1 MCGGWMRRKTGSA
14 QSGTA
19 PERGWP
25 EKVDRLWVIL
35 AVAIL
40 LVGTP
45 PLSIMLLSE
54 HTDDETI
61 VIEPGSYHMMH
72 FGFYGFGR
80 LEYSVTSLWGPQI
93 YLLTLDRTNFERFE
107 EGSDYD
113 YMSYEAIGI
122 GGGGHSIMA
131 GPMWEI
137 FFVFVNDESAPKT
150 VEFKADSAAYFS
162 LPIALMLLGAVVAVG
177 YAVRRVSGPSRP
189 VETTLPSHQSVL
201 SERQKATAAITGIVV
216 LSVVIVLIIGWA
228 LPADLPFGFNSIYYR
243 LWFGVLAGTVI
254 AFGLRLRL
262 PVVKESPGIV
272 LAQLAH
278 RLRVSGY
285 RVSEKPQ
292 QLSVQ
297 ISSTSA
303 IKIRAKPVPEGTL
316 ISYSADATPRGW
328 SIVVILLL
336 LPWGAS
342 LAMAIVLFMLYR
354 TAVFASDRV
363 LPRLSLLPIPE
374 EPGAKA
380 DTRTM
385 LVECLSEGRR
395 LSVEAY
401 EGARSNYQD
410 SILMLVTVSLVL
422 SAALVLSSGAYL
434 LKDFDAEARGVL
446 SLLIGVVTGITASLV
461 SWRLLARR
469 SKPRINEL
477 KAWTARLEVAL
488 SREVAQEQLPDGEPS
503 SLELIVESYN
513 ETPKWLKVRRKAG
526 RFRDPGSWLLIF
538 FFSYFALALGL
549 GGAIDLWR
557 GQLYNASVFLGM
569 SAGFGSLAAFTYL
582 RWRKHQREEDEGM
595 IAGLAK
601 HIQTLKAEMETYL
614 GSV

>member
-1 MCGGWMRRKTGSA
+1 
-14 QSGTA
+14 
-19 PERGWP
+19 
-25 EKVDRLWVIL
+25 
-35 AVAIL
+35 
-40 LVGTP
+40 
-45 PLSIMLLSE
+45 
-54 HTDDETI
+54 
-61 VIEPGSYHMMH
+61 
-72 FGFYGFGR
+72 
-80 LEYSVTSLWGPQI
+80 
-93 YLLTLDRTNFERFE
+93 
-107 EGSDYD
+107 
-113 YMSYEAIGI
+113 
-122 GGGGHSIMA
+122 
-131 GPMWEI
+131 
-137 FFVFVNDESAPKT
+137 
-150 VEFKADSAAYFS
+150 
-162 LPIALMLLGAVVAVG
+162 
-177 YAVRRVSGPSRP
+177 
-189 VETTLPSHQSVL
+189 
-201 SERQKATAAITGIVV
+201 
-216 LSVVIVLIIGWA
+216 
-228 LPADLPFGFNSIYYR
+228 
-243 LWFGVLAGTVI
+243 
-254 AFGLRLRL
+254 
-262 PVVKESPGIV
+262 
-272 LAQLAH
+272 
-278 RLRVSGY
+278 
-285 RVSEKPQ
+285 
-292 QLSVQ
+292 
-297 ISSTSA
+297 
-303 IKIRAKPVPEGTL
+303 
-316 ISYSADATPRGW
+316 
-328 SIVVILLL
+328 
-336 LPWGAS
+336 
-342 LAMAIVLFMLYR
+342 MAIVLFMLYR